1 MTTHPIHKT
10 LYHIQ
15 YNFFT
20 IFIII
25 NYVSYIALA
34 VGIQIVSPHYLDY
47 LDYFVKIYIGLFLFV
62 RFNPFNKIVFNDLDR
77 RIAFSAGIFLL
88 MTTFINTLVQ
98 KYTKLALSAID
109 L

>member
-1 MTTHPIHKT
+1 MATHPIHKT

-34 VGIQIVSPHYLDY
+34 IGIQLVSPDY
-47 LDYFVKIYIGLFLFV
+47 LSYLQYFVKIYVGLFLFI
-62 RFNPFNKIVFNDLDR
+62 RFNPFNKIKFNDLDR

-88 MTTFINTLVQ
+88 ITTIINTLVQ
-98 KYTKLALSAID
+98 KYAKIVLDALD
-109 L
+109 M